1 MKKTMII
8 SIDIDTEKSIKE
20 IQIALKKGVF
30 YGLDVK
36 NVASPLK
43 VRINYC
49 QER

>member
-1 MKKTMII
+1 MII
-8 SIDIDTEKSIKE
+8 SIDIETEKSMEEIK
-20 IQIALKKGVF
+20 IALASGVF

-36 NVASPLK
+36 RIAPPKK